1 MMTRT
6 NDLGKPVQIIL
17 DTDMGNDIDDALAL
31 AMLHALQSQGECELI
46 SVVVSKDNPYAAAYV
61 DAMNTFYH
69 RDHVSIGRVAG
80 GVTPEDGNFIRQ
92 VVELANEVGE
102 SLFPRTTEDLD
113 AYPWAVD
120 ELRRHL
126 AAAEDHAVVIVMIG
140 FSTNMAQ
147 LFESGPDGHSALD
160 GLVLFEQKVKHVVMM
175 AAEFSAEVLADP
187 TQKKSEFNIR
197 WDIPGARQFITNC
210 PRPIYFSGLEV
221 GSSILYPATALET
234 DYNWCHNH
242 PVVESYKRYLPM
254 PYDRPTWD
262 LTAVL
267 FAVRPNQG
275 YFGISESGI
284 AEVDEDGFLRFLP
297 HKGGRHRYLTVDESQ
312 RVLIG
317 EEQALLAAQP
327 LLSMQPC

>member
-1 MMTRT
+1 MRENT
-6 NDLGKPVQIIL
+6 DLGKPVQIIL

-31 AMLHALQSQGECELI
+31 AMLHALQSRGECELI
-46 SVVVSKDNPYAAAYV
+46 SVVVSKDNLYAAAYV
-61 DAMNTFYH
+61 DAMNTFY
-69 RDHVSIGRVAG
+69 RRGHVPIGRVAD
-80 GVTPEDGNFIRQ
+80 GVTPEDGNFNRK
-92 VVELANEVGE
+92 VVELANEEGE
-102 SLFPRTTEDLD
+102 LIFPRTTEDLG

-126 AAAEDHAVVIVMIG
+126 ASAEDHAVVIVMIG

-147 LFESGPDGHSALD
+147 LFESEPDGHSELD
-160 GLVLFEQKVKHVVMM
+160 GLALFEQKVKHVVMM

-187 TQKKSEFNIR
+187 AQKNPEFNIR

-221 GSSILYPATALET
+221 GSCILYPATALAA
-234 DYNWCHNH
+234 DYNWCPSH

-275 YFGISESGI
+275 YFGISDTGI
-284 AEVDEDGFLRFLP
+284 AQVDEDGFVRFQP
-297 HKGGRHRYLTVDESQ
+297 HKGGRHRYLTVGNQQ
-312 RVLIG
+312 RIRIG
-317 EEQALLAAQP
+317 ETQTLLAAQSSVP
-327 LLSMQPC
+327 WNEEP